1 MRFLVPEGRPR
12 SFGGARSAR
21 FVLFFP
27 TLLSRWLPT
36 RPDVFVE
43 GSLTS
48 ANPFSPLL
56 FLRWISFLTNQ
67 QESTLSFLPLVIP
80 SDLPGS
86 SKGKKAKGGATP
98 TSTAPRPIVE
108 SETWT
113 PFLTVEC
120 RGLETVGFEWEVR
133 FSSFLCSLPRDAS
146 SP

>member
-1 MRFLVPEGRPR
+1 MLVLQGSSPSSPPSHHVGC
-12 SFGGARSAR
+12 
-21 FVLFFP
+21 
-27 TLLSRWLPT
+27 LLVQTSSSK
-36 RPDVFVE
+36 E
-43 GSLTS
+43 SLTS
-48 ANPFSPLL
+48 ANALSPLL

-133 FSSFLCSLPRDAS
+133 FSPSFLPFRQTYRRFE
-146 SP
+146 P